1 MDQSV
6 SKANIQVLDR
16 ASAILRV
23 LTQHHDPVN
32 LKVISDETCLHISTC
47 HRILSDLVRLRF
59 VEKGASA
66 GTYRLGLRFLQL
78 GNLVRERISVRDT
91 ARTGMQRLH
100 NLTRQTVNLSI
111 RQNDNIV
118 YIDRIMRE
126 RPGIQVVRTI
136 GATAPLHT
144 TSSGKLFLAEDS
156 FEQIRA
162 YALRT
167 NLEKS
172 TPNSIGDIDTLLT
185 EISKIKTLGFARDEE
200 ELEMGVRCVAAG
212 IRDDSGKLVAC
223 LSISSPAS
231 SFLEGWISE
240 IKHTAYDI
248 SEHLGYVATPGEL
261 YVRPDFT

>member
-1 MDQSV
+1 M
-6 SKANIQVLDR
+6 
-16 ASAILRV
+16 
-23 LTQHHDPVN
+23 N

-100 NLTRQTVNLSI
+100 NLT

-231 SFLEGWISE
+231 SFLEGWICE
-240 IKHTAYDI
+240 IKHTADDI

-261 YVRPDFT
+261 YVRPNFT

>member
-91 ARTGMQRLH
+91 ARTGMHLAGQSVIR
-100 NLTRQTVNLSI
+100 TRKRVYFSTRRYFERNQT
-111 RQNDNIV
+111 
-118 YIDRIMRE
+118 
-126 RPGIQVVRTI
+126 G
-136 GATAPLHT
+136 
-144 TSSGKLFLAEDS
+144 
-156 FEQIRA
+156 
-162 YALRT
+162 
-167 NLEKS
+167 
-172 TPNSIGDIDTLLT
+172 
-185 EISKIKTLGFARDEE
+185 
-200 ELEMGVRCVAAG
+200 
-212 IRDDSGKLVAC
+212 
-223 LSISSPAS
+223 
-231 SFLEGWISE
+231 
-240 IKHTAYDI
+240 
-248 SEHLGYVATPGEL
+248 
-261 YVRPDFT
+261 

>member
-223 LSISSPAS
+223 LSISSPPAVS
-231 SFLEGWISE
+231 
-240 IKHTAYDI
+240 
-248 SEHLGYVATPGEL
+248 
-261 YVRPDFT
+261 

>member
-212 IRDDSGKLVAC
+212 EMT
-223 LSISSPAS
+223 PAN
-231 SFLEGWISE
+231 
-240 IKHTAYDI
+240 
-248 SEHLGYVATPGEL
+248 
-261 YVRPDFT
+261 

>member
-100 NLTRQTVNLSI
+100 NLTRQTVNL
-111 RQNDNIV
+111 
-118 YIDRIMRE
+118 
-126 RPGIQVVRTI
+126 
-136 GATAPLHT
+136 
-144 TSSGKLFLAEDS
+144 
-156 FEQIRA
+156 
-162 YALRT
+162 
-167 NLEKS
+167 
-172 TPNSIGDIDTLLT
+172 
-185 EISKIKTLGFARDEE
+185 
-200 ELEMGVRCVAAG
+200 
-212 IRDDSGKLVAC
+212 
-223 LSISSPAS
+223 
-231 SFLEGWISE
+231 
-240 IKHTAYDI
+240 
-248 SEHLGYVATPGEL
+248 
-261 YVRPDFT
+261 